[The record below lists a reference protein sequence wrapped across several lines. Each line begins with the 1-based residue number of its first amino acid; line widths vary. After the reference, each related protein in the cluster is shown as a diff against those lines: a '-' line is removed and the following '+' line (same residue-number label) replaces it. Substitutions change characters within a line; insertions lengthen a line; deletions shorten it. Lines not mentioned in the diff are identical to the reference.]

1 MAKSKTV
8 FICSECGYK
17 SPKWSGKCP
26 ECSQW
31 NTMTEEIEA
40 ELSKSSASVI
50 SAKPAES
57 AMLISDVIYTAE
69 NRFTGGSEELD
80 RVLGGGIVEGSL
92 VLVGG
97 EPGIGKSTL
106 LLQICNS
113 INEDV
118 LYISGEESP
127 SQIKMRAKRLDIN
140 KSNLSILCNTNLTN
154 IIANIE
160 MKKPKVAI
168 IDSIQTIYSDDI
180 SSAPGSV
187 SQVRQVTLMLMK
199 LAKSL
204 NITIFIVGHVTKDGS
219 IAGPRVLEHM
229 VDCVLYFEGENSHAF
244 RLLRA
249 VKNRFGSTNEV
260 GIFEMTDF
268 GLKDIKN
275 PSSSF
280 LNEYD
285 RPVAGNCITCTLE
298 GTRPILTEVQALT
311 CPTFFPVPRRTASGI
326 DYHRVV
332 LLMAVLEKRLKL
344 NLSNYD
350 TYINIAGGMRI
361 SEPASDLA
369 VALSIY
375 SNYKDIIIGNSTVIF
390 GEIGLSGE
398 IRSVPM
404 SESRIKE
411 CKKLGFEKIIIP
423 FSNYSSLKDK
433 SGVVG
438 VKNVFEAV
446 KAISD

>member
-17 SPKWSGKCP
+17 TAKWSGKCP
-26 ECSQW
+26 ECNQW
-31 NTMTEEIEA
+31 NTLFEEIETVS
-40 ELSKSSASVI
+40 LSSGIETEPKITQKAMPISEISYSS
-50 SAKPAES
+50 
-57 AMLISDVIYTAE
+57 E

-127 SQIKMRAKRLDIN
+127 SQIKMRAKRLSVN
-140 KSNLSILCNTNLTN
+140 KDNLSVLCNTSLSN
-154 IIANIE
+154 IVANIE

-168 IDSIQTIYSDDI
+168 IDSIQTIYCDGI

-187 SQVRQVTLMLMK
+187 SQVRQATLMLMK
-199 LAKSL
+199 LAKNY

-260 GIFEMTDF
+260 GIFEMSDL
-268 GLKDIKN
+268 GLADIKN
-275 PSSSF
+275 PSSTF
-280 LNEYD
+280 LNEYTE
-285 RPVAGNCITCTLE
+285 PVAGNCITCTLE

-311 CPTFFPVPRRTASGI
+311 CPTFFPVPRRTASGV
-326 DYHRVV
+326 DHHRVV

-350 TYINIAGGMRI
+350 TYINIAGGMRLC
-361 SEPASDLA
+361 EPASDLA

-390 GEIGLSGE
+390 GEVGLSGE
-398 IRSVPM
+398 VRSVPM

-433 SGVVG
+433 TGVVG
-438 VKNVFEAV
+438 VKNIFDAI
-446 KAISD
+446 KAISN

>member
-1 MAKSKTV
+1 MAKNKTV

-26 ECSQW
+26 ECEQW
-31 NTMTEEIEA
+31 NTLTEEIEVFS
-40 ELSKSSASVI
+40 SKNTASENAVTEKAV
-50 SAKPAES
+50 SLNEVSYAS
-57 AMLISDVIYTAE
+57 E
-69 NRFTGGSEELD
+69 NRFPSGSEELD

-113 INEDV
+113 IPEDV
-118 LYISGEESP
+118 MYVSGEESP
-127 SQIKMRAKRLDIN
+127 SQIKMRAGRLGIT
-140 KSNLSILCNTNLTN
+140 KKNLSLLCNTNLLN

-160 MKKPKVAI
+160 KSKPKVAI
-168 IDSIQTIYSDDI
+168 IDSIQTIYSEDI

-187 SQVRQVTLMLMK
+187 SQVRQATHLLMK

-204 NITIFIVGHVTKDGS
+204 AITIFIVGHVTKDGS

-229 VDCVLYFEGENSHAF
+229 VDCVLYFEGESTHAF

-260 GIFEMTDF
+260 GIFEMTDT
-268 GLKDIKN
+268 GLVDIKN
-275 PSSSF
+275 PSSTF

-285 RPVAGNCITCTLE
+285 MPVAGNCITCTLE
-298 GTRPILTEVQALT
+298 GSRPILTEVQALT
-311 CPTFFPVPRRTASGI
+311 CPTFFPAPRRTASGV
-326 DYHRVV
+326 DHHRVV

-350 TYINIAGGMRI
+350 TYVNIAGGMRL

-390 GEIGLSGE
+390 GELGLSGE

-404 SESRIKE
+404 AEIRIKE
-411 CKKLGFEKIIIP
+411 CRKLGFDKIIIP
-423 FSNYSSLKDK
+423 FSNYQNLKDK
-433 SGVVG
+433 SGVIG
-438 VKNVFEAV
+438 VKNIFDAA

>member
-1 MAKSKTV
+1 MAKNKTV
-8 FICSECGYK
+8 FVCSECGYK

-26 ECSQW
+26 ECEQW
-31 NTMTEEIEA
+31 NTMIEEVEVVA
-40 ELSKSSASVI
+40 SKSSAPQSTVT
-50 SAKPAES
+50 ES
-57 AMLISDVIYTAE
+57 AVPISGVTYASE
-69 NRFTGGSEELD
+69 NRFSGGSEELD

-106 LLQICNS
+106 LLQICNY
-113 INEDV
+113 IAEDV
-118 LYISGEESP
+118 MYVSGEESP
-127 SQIKMRAKRLDIN
+127 SQIKMRAKRLGIV
-140 KSNLSILCNTNLTN
+140 KENLSLLCNTNLSTL
-154 IIANIE
+154 IANIE
-160 MKKPKVAI
+160 KSKPQVAI

-187 SQVRQVTLMLMK
+187 SQVRQATHLLMT

-204 NITIFIVGHVTKDGS
+204 GITIFIVGHVTKDGS

-260 GIFEMTDF
+260 GIFEMSDS
-268 GLKDIKN
+268 GLIDIKN
-275 PSSSF
+275 PSSTF

-285 RPVAGNCITCTLE
+285 MPVAGNCITCTLE

-311 CPTFFPVPRRTASGI
+311 CPTFFPVPRRTASGV
-326 DYHRVV
+326 DHHRVV

-344 NLSNYD
+344 NLANYD
-350 TYINIAGGMRI
+350 TYINIAGGMRL

-390 GEIGLSGE
+390 GELGLSGE

-404 SESRIKE
+404 AEGRIKE
-411 CKKLGFEKIIIP
+411 CKKLGFDRIIIP
-423 FSNYSSLKDK
+423 FSNYQNLKDK
-433 SGVVG
+433 SGVIG
-438 VKNVFEAV
+438 VKNIFDAA

>member
-1 MAKSKTV
+1 MAKNKTV
-8 FICSECGYK
+8 FICSECGYR

-26 ECSQW
+26 ECNEW
-31 NTMTEEIEA
+31 NTMTEEIETIS
-40 ELSKSSASVI
+40 SKTLTSEHSVTETAVPI
-50 SAKPAES
+50 SGVS
-57 AMLISDVIYTAE
+57 YISE
-69 NRFTGGSEELD
+69 NRFSGGSDELD

-106 LLQICNS
+106 LLQICNF
-113 INEDV
+113 ITEDV
-118 LYISGEESP
+118 MYVSGEESP
-127 SQIKMRAKRLDIN
+127 SQIKMRAKRLGIE
-140 KSNLSILCNTNLTN
+140 KENLSLLCNTSLSN

-160 MKKPKVAI
+160 KSKPKIAI
-168 IDSIQTIYSDDI
+168 IDSIQTIYSDEI

-187 SQVRQVTLMLMK
+187 SQVRQATHLLMK
-199 LAKSL
+199 LAKNL
-204 NITIFIVGHVTKDGS
+204 GVTIFIVGHVTKDGS

-229 VDCVLYFEGENSHAF
+229 VDCVLYFEGENSHTF

-260 GIFEMTDF
+260 GIFEMSDS
-268 GLKDIKN
+268 GLIDITN
-275 PSSSF
+275 PSSTF

-285 RPVAGNCITCTLE
+285 MPVAGNCITCTLE
-298 GTRPILTEVQALT
+298 GSRPILTEVQALT
-311 CPTFFPVPRRTASGI
+311 CPTFFPVPRRTASGV
-326 DYHRVV
+326 DHHRVV

-350 TYINIAGGMRI
+350 TYINIAGGMRL

-390 GEIGLSGE
+390 GELGLSGE

-404 SESRIKE
+404 SDIRIKE

-423 FSNYSSLKDK
+423 YSNYQNLRDK
-433 SGVVG
+433 NGVVG
-438 VKNVFEAV
+438 VRNIFDAI
-446 KAISD
+446 KAIAD

>member
-1 MAKSKTV
+1 M
-8 FICSECGYK
+8 I
-17 SPKWSGKCP
+17 
-26 ECSQW
+26 
-31 NTMTEEIEA
+31 
-40 ELSKSSASVI
+40 
-50 SAKPAES
+50 
-57 AMLISDVIYTAE
+57 LI
-69 NRFTGGSEELD
+69 
-80 RVLGGGIVEGSL
+80 
-92 VLVGG
+92 GG

-106 LLQICNS
+106 LLQICKS
-113 INEDV
+113 IKEDV

-127 SQIKMRAKRLDIN
+127 SQIKMRAKRLSVD
-140 KSNLSILCNTNLTN
+140 KENLSILCNTNLSN
-154 IIANIE
+154 ILANIE
-160 MKKPKVAI
+160 AKKPKVAI
-168 IDSIQTIYSDDI
+168 IDSIQTIYSEEI

-229 VDCVLYFEGENSHAF
+229 VDSVLYFEGDSSHTF

-260 GIFEMTDF
+260 GIFEMTDC
-268 GLKDIKN
+268 GLNDIKN
-275 PSSSF
+275 PSSTF

-285 RPVAGNCITCTLE
+285 KPIAGNCITCTVE

-311 CPTFFPVPRRTASGI
+311 CPTFLPVPRRTASGI
-326 DYHRVV
+326 DQHRVV

-350 TYINIAGGMRI
+350 TYINIAGGMRL

-398 IRSVPM
+398 VRSVTAA
-404 SESRIKE
+404 ESRIKE

-423 FSNYSSLKDK
+423 FSNYSSLKEK
-433 SGVVG
+433 TGVVG
-438 VKNVFEAV
+438 VKNISDAI
-446 KAISD
+446 KAISN

>member
-17 SPKWSGKCP
+17 TAKWSGKCP
-26 ECSQW
+26 ECNSW
-31 NTMTEEIEA
+31 NTMTEEVEVVADTTFFQPKITQGA
-40 ELSKSSASVI
+40 TPINDITSSA
-50 SAKPAES
+50 ES
-57 AMLISDVIYTAE
+57 
-69 NRFTGGSEELD
+69 RFTGGSKELD

-92 VLVGG
+92 ILIGG

-106 LLQICNS
+106 LLQICKS
-113 INEDV
+113 IKEDV

-127 SQIKMRAKRLDIN
+127 SQIKMRAKRLSVD
-140 KSNLSILCNTNLTN
+140 KENLSILCNTNLSN
-154 IIANIE
+154 ILANIE
-160 MKKPKVAI
+160 AKEPKVAI
-168 IDSIQTIYSDDI
+168 IDSIQTIYSEEI

-229 VDCVLYFEGENSHAF
+229 VDSVLYFEGDSSHTF

-260 GIFEMTDF
+260 GIFEMTDC
-268 GLKDIKN
+268 GLNDIKN
-275 PSSSF
+275 PSSTF

-285 RPVAGNCITCTLE
+285 KPIAGNCITCTVE

-311 CPTFFPVPRRTASGI
+311 CPTFLPVPRRTASGI
-326 DYHRVV
+326 DQHRVV

-350 TYINIAGGMRI
+350 TYINIAGGMRL

-398 IRSVPM
+398 VRSVTAA
-404 SESRIKE
+404 ESRIKE

-423 FSNYSSLKDK
+423 FSNYYSLKEK
-433 SGVVG
+433 TGVVG
-438 VKNVFEAV
+438 VKN
-446 KAISD
+446 ISDAIKSISN

>member
-1 MAKSKTV
+1 MARSKTV

-17 SPKWSGKCP
+17 TAKWSGKCP
-26 ECSQW
+26 ECDQW
-31 NTMTEEIEA
+31 NTLVEEIETVSSVSVRTEPKITQSA
-40 ELSKSSASVI
+40 LSIKEI
-50 SAKPAES
+50 SCLS
-57 AMLISDVIYTAE
+57 E

-106 LLQICNS
+106 LLQICKN
-113 INEDV
+113 INADV

-127 SQIKMRAKRLDIN
+127 SQIKMRAKRLSVEQDNI
-140 KSNLSILCNTNLTN
+140 SVLCNTSLSN

-187 SQVRQVTLMLMK
+187 SQVRQSTLMLMK
-199 LAKSL
+199 VAKNL

-229 VDCVLYFEGENSHAF
+229 VDCVLYFEGESSHTF

-249 VKNRFGSTNEV
+249 AKNRFGATNEV
-260 GIFEMTDF
+260 GIFEMTDS
-268 GLKDIKN
+268 GLIDVKN
-275 PSSSF
+275 PSSTF

-285 RPVAGNCITCTLE
+285 KPVAGNCITCTLE

-311 CPTFFPVPRRTASGI
+311 CPTFFPVPRRTASGV
-326 DYHRVV
+326 DNHRVV

-350 TYINIAGGMRI
+350 TYINIAGGMRLC
-361 SEPASDLA
+361 EPASDLA
-369 VALSIY
+369 IALSIY
-375 SNYKDIIIGNSTVIF
+375 SNYKDIIIENSTVIF

-398 IRSVPM
+398 VRSVPM
-404 SESRIKE
+404 AESRIKE

-423 FSNYSSLKDK
+423 FSNYITLKDK
-433 SGVVG
+433 TGVIG
-438 VKNVFEAV
+438 VKNVFDAI

>member
-17 SPKWSGKCP
+17 TAKWSGKCP
-26 ECSQW
+26 ECNSW
-31 NTMTEEIEA
+31 NTMTEEVEVVADTTFFQPKITQGA
-40 ELSKSSASVI
+40 TPINDITSSA
-50 SAKPAES
+50 ES
-57 AMLISDVIYTAE
+57 
-69 NRFTGGSEELD
+69 RFTGGSKELD

-92 VLVGG
+92 ILIGG

-106 LLQICNS
+106 LLQICKS
-113 INEDV
+113 IREDV

-127 SQIKMRAKRLDIN
+127 SQIKMRAKRLSVD
-140 KSNLSILCNTNLTN
+140 KENLSILCNTNLSN
-154 IIANIE
+154 ILANIE
-160 MKKPKVAI
+160 AKKPKVAI
-168 IDSIQTIYSDDI
+168 IDSIQTIYSKEI

-229 VDCVLYFEGENSHAF
+229 VDSVLYFEGDSSHTF

-260 GIFEMTDF
+260 GIFEMTDC
-268 GLKDIKN
+268 GLNDIKN
-275 PSSSF
+275 PSSTF

-285 RPVAGNCITCTLE
+285 KPIAGNCITCTVE

-311 CPTFFPVPRRTASGI
+311 CPTFLPVPRRTASGI
-326 DYHRVV
+326 DQHRVV

-350 TYINIAGGMRI
+350 TYINIAGGMRL

-398 IRSVPM
+398 VRSVTAA
-404 SESRIKE
+404 ESRIKE

-423 FSNYSSLKDK
+423 FSNYSSLKEK
-433 SGVVG
+433 TGVVG
-438 VKNVFEAV
+438 VKNISDAI
-446 KAISD
+446 KAISN